1 MDSNLNNNN
10 QGSHHCL
17 THKKRRMWS
26 FFLLLGLLCSS
37 CHGSVTC
44 KNDTDHEVDW
54 YILYKVPRMDSL
66 SGSEYIY
73 IDSNG
78 KKQFNNINSPLGVLG
93 QTLRPL
99 FRPIRNM
106 EESFGFISYSDQPP
120 GSNADNKRFGHSK
133 GVLMA
138 DRTGTGLWLSH
149 STPQFPFRRDQ
160 NHFWPHSGNKNAQTF
175 ICVTFNYDQFREI
188 GRHLQNIRAFPFEHY
203 VPENFHQELQQVVK
217 WTEEAPPA
225 SSVVNVA
232 SLTSRGNKAFKS
244 FAKKTS
250 EEEDEG
256 DLYVSI
262 ASGIMSDVYVQ
273 TWGCQ
278 RGRSDSYCPTKG
290 YKVTNVEDVTVEDAT
305 GAHILTWKPKV
316 DHSKWCVA
324 VDQNTHWT
332 CIADM
337 NRAVSQYQRHGGAL
351 CIHDENVHSQ
361 FLRFAKHP
369 NTCRKRP
376 APSWSSDC
384 DSEDS
389 GGRISSSSSMG

>member
-1 MDSNLNNNN
+1 MKHLSV
-10 QGSHHCL
+10 SHLFC
-17 THKKRRMWS
+17 
-26 FFLLLGLLCSS
+26 FFR
-37 CHGSVTC
+37 
-44 KNDTDHEVDW
+44 

-106 EESFGFISYSDQPP
+106 VRTYDPSLLSLLCP
-120 GSNADNKRFGHSK
+120 A

-160 NHFWPHSGNKNAQTF
+160 NHFWPQSGNKNAQTF

-188 GRHLQNIRAFPFEHY
+188 GLRRHLQNIRAFPFEHY
-203 VPENFHQELQQVVK
+203 VPENFHQELLQVVK

-244 FAKKTS
+244 FAKKIS
-250 EEEDEG
+250 EEEDGE
-256 DLYVSI
+256 LP
-262 ASGIMSDVYVQ
+262 
-273 TWGCQ
+273 GC
-278 RGRSDSYCPTKG
+278 
-290 YKVTNVEDVTVEDAT
+290 
-305 GAHILTWKPKV
+305 L
-316 DHSKWCVA
+316 
-324 VDQNTHWT
+324 
-332 CIADM
+332 
-337 NRAVSQYQRHGGAL
+337 
-351 CIHDENVHSQ
+351 
-361 FLRFAKHP
+361 
-369 NTCRKRP
+369 
-376 APSWSSDC
+376 
-384 DSEDS
+384 
-389 GGRISSSSSMG
+389 IS